1 MFLVWVPGHSG
12 LIGNEWADDA
22 AGRACGLDQGSV
34 GCLRSSVRFVAKG
47 MLSKAVWDHE
57 RCERMYGGGV
67 CFDAESEWSRE
78 DAVCLSRLRSGHSLE
93 LGAYQVR
100 LGVAESGVCR
110 GCGLAAE
117 SIEHVW
123 DCPFGECMRRLLG
136 LDGGLRDLCRVPG
149 TALKFWRWWCRRRR

>member
-57 RCERMYGGGV
+57 RCERVYGGGV
-67 CFDAESEWSRE
+67 CFDAESKYVERMRFACLGCAVGIVWSWVRIRC
-78 DAVCLSRLRSGHSLE
+78 VWVLLSRVSVVVVVWLQSL
-93 LGAYQVR
+93 LSMFGIVR
-100 LGVAESGVCR
+100 LGNVCVACLGWMGV
-110 GCGLAAE
+110 
-117 SIEHVW
+117 
-123 DCPFGECMRRLLG
+123 
-136 LDGGLRDLCRVPG
+136 
-149 TALKFWRWWCRRRR
+149 